1 MERCAKH
8 KTFHQEEI
16 YCPECYE
23 EIISLNAR
31 AMCAHSECL
40 GLNSTNFWCIVQD
53 QAPIYDTRHFGEI
66 LQKWGLV
73 DEKGEPTF

>member
-1 MERCAKH
+1 MTCLNCERAYAGHAIKINEHGRCIECDKPFIF
-8 KTFHQEEI
+8 KSKNWKEI
-16 YCPECYE
+16 H
-23 EIISLNAR
+23 AR

-40 GLNSTNFWCIVQD
+40 GLNSTH
-53 QAPIYDTRHFGEI
+53 HFGEI